1 MESKWIA
8 RSRQVWAAIASF
20 LPVVL
25 TLLCSTGI
33 WCAQAG
39 FGEAL
44 TGLGESLIGI
54 AVGVAVLVGRFSAGN
69 LSWVA
74 VGIASLAAIAQAA
87 QQLTGAQADPQ
98 ITEGIAGFASSIVA
112 AISAVLVAWSKL
124 RPDNP
129 TTGAPAKLTAAPVVA
144 TASAP

>member
-8 RSRQVWAAIASF
+8 RSRQVWAAVASF

-39 FGEAL
+39 FAEAM
-44 TGLGESLIGI
+44 TGLGSSMIGI

-74 VGIASLAAIAQAA
+74 VGIASLAAISQAA
-87 QQLTGAQADPQ
+87 QQLTGAAVDPALS
-98 ITEGIAGFASSIVA
+98 EGFAGFAGSIV
-112 AISAVLVAWSKL
+112 SAVAAALVAWSKL
-124 RPDNP
+124 RPDQP
-129 TTGAPAKLTAAPVVA
+129 TGAPAALTLRPAAGPI
-144 TASAP
+144 ASAP